1 MSKLRSILAAF
12 MAAMMYAAPGV
23 AADDAV
29 HSGIV
34 TFAQT
39 AGNYTFVRIKDA
51 GKEHWLA
58 ANSLTVAVG
67 DVVEYAGGDVM
78 TDFKSKAMNRTF
90 DSIRFVA
97 RIHVVGKELP
107 QDDTHKGIQ
116 AQATPAGNSAP
127 GKAAGTA
134 VAMTIEKILDPE
146 AKLPQQPVSLR
157 AKVIKVS
164 RNILGRNWVTLSD
177 GTGKPPNDSIVA
189 TTQETPSVGET
200 VTVAG
205 ELTTDVNLGAGYEY
219 KVLLEN
225 ARFSK

>member
-1 MSKLRSILAAF
+1 MSKLRSIVAAF
-12 MAAMMYAAPGV
+12 MAAMIYAAPGV

-107 QDDTHKGIQ
+107 QDDIHKGIKTQ
-116 AQATPAGNSAP
+116 AAPAGALPP
-127 GKAAGTA
+127 GKIADAT
-134 VAMTIEKILDPE
+134 VAMTIGEILDPQ
-146 AKLPQQPVSLR
+146 AKLPGQTISLR

-164 RNILGRNWVTLSD
+164 RNILGRNWVTLTD

-189 TTQETPSVGET
+189 TTQE
-200 VTVAG
+200 
-205 ELTTDVNLGAGYEY
+205 
-219 KVLLEN
+219 
-225 ARFSK
+225 